1 MQQVPKI
8 TQFEQREKQN
18 GLKCMKI
25 KEIWDR
31 ERNIVA
37 NIIKNTTNISFL
49 TLFLMTG
56 YFSVLKGAELS

>member
-1 MQQVPKI
+1 MPKI

-37 NIIKNTTNISFL
+37 NIIKIHNKYFLFDTISYDRL
-49 TLFLMTG
+49 LFS
-56 YFSVLKGAELS
+56 FKRS

>member
-1 MQQVPKI
+1 MPKI

-56 YFSVLKGAELS
+56 YFSVLKGAKLS